1 MPDNAQRFLICT
13 DLDRTLIP
21 NGPQS
26 ESAGAREAF
35 GRLAARPEVTLAY
48 VSGRHRALVT
58 SAISSYVLP
67 VPDFVVA
74 DVGTTIF
81 QVRDRTTWDH
91 LDVWDQQIA
100 EDWNQLSH
108 AELKHLLAD
117 VPALRLQENR
127 KQNRHKLSYYVPLH
141 ADRDALTALMQQR
154 LGQYGVQASLVW
166 SIDEPAGIGLLD
178 VLPARATKFHAV
190 AALIQR
196 LGLSE
201 QDAVFCGDSGN
212 DIEVLVSAVPAVLVA
227 NAQPEVRAA
236 AISLA
241 EQNGN
246 ADRLYCAKGDFAG
259 MNGNYAAGILEGVAH
274 YHPFM
279 ASWSGL
285 APTQESI
292 GGGDE

>member
-1 MPDNAQRFLICT
+1 MPDTEARYLICT

-26 ESAGAREAF
+26 ESPGAREAF

-48 VSGRHRALVT
+48 VSGRHRALVS
-58 SAISSYVLP
+58 SAINSYVLP

-74 DVGTTIF
+74 DVGTTIY
-81 QVRDRTTWDH
+81 QVRDRKTWDH
-91 LDVWDQQIA
+91 LEAWDQKIA

-154 LGQYGVQASLVW
+154 LEQHGVRASLVW
-166 SIDEPAGIGLLD
+166 SVDEPAGIGLLD
-178 VLPARATKFHAV
+178 VLPARATKLHAV
-190 AALIQR
+190 VALIQR
-196 LGLSE
+196 LSLSE
-201 QDAVFCGDSGN
+201 RDSVFCGDSGN

-227 NAQPEVRAA
+227 NAQPEVRVAA
-236 AISLA
+236 VSLA

-246 ADRLYCAKGDFAG
+246 ADRLYCAEGGFAG
-259 MNGNYAAGILEGVAH
+259 MNGNYAAGILEGLSH
-274 YHPFM
+274 YHPIM
-279 ASWSGL
+279 AAWAGL
-285 APTQESI
+285 AEAQQRV
-292 GGGDE
+292 GAVDE